1 MARGPQIAML
11 PDGKRLH
18 LQYGPT
24 DMIVEA
30 GGEHDEI
37 AAAYRQAIARFRT
50 ILPELVGELPRL
62 RRPVTEDP
70 CAASFRY
77 GTARRMAEA
86 ARPHRGTFVTPMA
99 GVAGAVA
106 DELLAAMVEGRRLDR
121 AYANN
126 GGDIAIHLEDGA
138 EFTVGLV
145 GHPGAPEPAGRFTIT
160 HDMPVRGVATSGR
173 QGRSFSLGI
182 ADAVTVLARS
192 AASADVAA
200 TLIGNNVTVDHPAIK
215 RCPARAL
222 DPDSDLGNL
231 PVTVAVGALD
241 EASRDAALDAG
252 LARAEAMRAGGL
264 IYGAVLALDSTY
276 RVAGPGLG
284 GALAAAA

>member
-30 GGEHDEI
+30 DGDKDEI
-37 AAAYRQAIARFRT
+37 AAAYRQAISRFRT

-70 CAASFRY
+70 CADSFRWN
-77 GTARRMAEA
+77 TARRMAEA
-86 ARPHRGTFVTPMA
+86 ARRHRGTFVTPMA

-106 DELLAAMVEGRRLDR
+106 DELLAAMVEGRRLHR

-145 GHPGAPEPAGRFTIT
+145 DRPGAPGPVGRFTIT
-160 HDMPVRGVATSGR
+160 HAMPVRGVATSGR
-173 QGRSFSLGI
+173 QGRSFTLGI
-182 ADAVTVLARS
+182 ADAVTVLARN

-200 TLIGNNVTVDHPAIK
+200 TLIGNNVNVDHPAIE
-215 RCPARAL
+215 RCPAQAL
-222 DPDSDLGNL
+222 DPDSNLGKL
-231 PVTVAVGALD
+231 PVTVAVGPLD

-252 LARAEAMRAGGL
+252 LACAQAMRGAGL
-264 IYGAVLALDSTY
+264 IHGAVLALYETY
-276 RVAGPGLG
+276 RVVGPGLAR
-284 GALAAAA
+284 ALPAAA

>member
-30 GGEHDEI
+30 DGDRDEV
-37 AAAYRQAIARFRT
+37 AVAYRQAIARFRT

-62 RRPVTEDP
+62 RQPAAEDP
-70 CAASFRY
+70 CADSFRWN
-77 GTARRMAEA
+77 TARRMADA
-86 ARPHRGTFVTPMA
+86 VRLHRGVFVTPMA

-106 DELLAAMVEGRRLDR
+106 DEVLAAMVEGRRLDR

-126 GGDIAIHLEDGA
+126 GGDIAIHLEGDA

-145 GHPGAPEPAGRFTIT
+145 GLPEAPEPVGRFTIT
-160 HDMPVRGVATSGR
+160 PAMPVRGVATSGR
-173 QGRSFSLGI
+173 HGRSFSLGI
-182 ADAVTVLARS
+182 ADAVTVLARN

-200 TLIGNNVTVDHPAIK
+200 TLIANRVNVDHPAIE
-215 RCPARAL
+215 RHSAQTL
-222 DPDSDLGNL
+222 DPDSDLGQL
-231 PVTVAVGALD
+231 PVTVAVGPLD

-252 LARAEAMRAGGL
+252 LACAQAMREAGL
-264 IYGAVLALDSTY
+264 IHGAVLALDETY
-276 RVAGPGLG
+276 RVAGPGLAK
-284 GALAAAA
+284 ALPTVA

>member
-1 MARGPQIAML
+1 MRGPQIAML

-30 GGEHDEI
+30 DGDEDEV

-62 RRPVTEDP
+62 RRPVAESLRAD
-70 CAASFRY
+70 SFRWS
-77 GTARRMAEA
+77 TARRMAEA
-86 ARPHRGTFVTPMA
+86 ARLHRGVFVTPMA

-106 DELLAAMVEGRRLDR
+106 DEALAALVEGRRLDR

-126 GGDIAIHLEDGA
+126 GGDIAIHLADGA

-145 GHPGAPEPAGRFTIT
+145 GHPEAPEPVGRFTIT
-160 HDMPVRGVATSGR
+160 HAMPVRGVATSGR
-173 QGRSFSLGI
+173 HGRSFSLGI
-182 ADAVTVLARS
+182 ADAVTVLARN
-192 AASADVAA
+192 AAAADVAA
-200 TLIGNNVTVDHPAIK
+200 TLIANRVNIDHPAIE
-215 RCPARAL
+215 RCSAQAL
-222 DPDSDLGNL
+222 DPDSDLDGF
-231 PVTVAVGALD
+231 PVTVSVGALD

-252 LARAEAMRAGGL
+252 LACAEAMREAGL
-264 IYGAVLALDSTY
+264 IHGAVLALNGIY
-276 RVAGPGLG
+276 RVAGPGLA
-284 GALAAAA
+284 GALPAAA